1 MAYHARKLIREKIK
15 QYLSVIPKIGQN
27 IFFDD
32 PDVIQADQ
40 VPCIFISSDTEQV
53 DYTNVSSGTRTQQR
67 KYQLSIVAFIKSNNS
82 LSDKLD
88 ELSYNIELAL
98 AETREKT
105 KLDGL
110 VIMNNL
116 ISTDFEYSDDPELNI
131 GSLRLVYE
139 ITYRTLENQVN
150 NTI

>member
-15 QYLSVIPKIGQN
+15 EYLTALPTIGQN

-32 PDVIQADQ
+32 PDIIQPDQ
-40 VPCIFISSDTEQV
+40 VPCIFISSDTEQT
-53 DYTNVSSGTRTQQR
+53 DYTNVSSGTRSQQR
-67 KYQLSIVAFIKSNNS
+67 KLQLSIIGFIKSNKN

-88 ELSYNIELAL
+88 ELSYNMELAL
-98 AETREKT
+98 AKTREVT

-110 VIMNNL
+110 AIMNNL

-131 GSLRLVYE
+131 GSIRLVYE
-139 ITYRTLENQVN
+139 ITYRTLENEVDK
-150 NTI
+150 TI